1 MLEAPY
7 ELPRR
12 EDEEGD
18 QVVFTGRV
26 TGEDGEPLAGAELD
40 VWHADAKGLYS
51 GFDPSLPEGILRGK
65 VLTGADG
72 RYEVRT
78 IVPAPYTIP
87 EDGPTGAMVHA
98 AGWSPWR
105 PAHIHLIVERRGP
118 HAARHPALHRLERLP
133 RQRRGRRG
141 EGRAHR
147 ASPSA
152 GTTAGFTYDYEF
164 KLRAGEGSG
173 ERLTEVP

>member
-1 MLEAPY
+1 MFVEHAVEAQVYGERRGTQGTILGPYHLPIYLLEVPF

-12 EDEEGD
+12 PDEEGD
-18 QVVFTGRV
+18 RVGFTGRV

-40 VWHADAKGLYS
+40 VWDADAKGLYS

-65 VLTGADG
+65 VLTDADG

-98 AGWSPWR
+98 AG
-105 PAHIHLIVERRGP
+105 
-118 HAARHPALHRLERLP
+118 
-133 RQRRGRRG
+133 
-141 EGRAHR
+141 RAHGVR
-147 ASPSA
+147 RTSTS
-152 GTTAGFTYDYEF
+152 
-164 KLRAGEGSG
+164 S
-173 ERLTEVP
+173 